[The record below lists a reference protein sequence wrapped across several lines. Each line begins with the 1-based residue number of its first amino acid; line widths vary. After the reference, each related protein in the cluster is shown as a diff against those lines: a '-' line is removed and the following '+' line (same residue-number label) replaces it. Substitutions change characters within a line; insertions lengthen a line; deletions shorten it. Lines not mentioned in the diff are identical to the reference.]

1 MRILMK
7 SFFNSQFAYCPLVW
21 MFSNRETNQKINRL
35 HERSLR
41 ILYKDDISTFEQ
53 LLNKD
58 NSVTVHTHNI
68 QLLATEMY
76 KVLNNIS
83 PNFISELFPISNKA
97 FPLREERDFM
107 RPRVNT
113 VLWGTETLRNI
124 GPKIWD
130 LLPQVIK
137 VQA

>member
-1 MRILMK
+1 
-7 SFFNSQFAYCPLVW
+7 
-21 MFSNRETNQKINRL
+21 
-35 HERSLR
+35 
-41 ILYKDDISTFEQ
+41 
-53 LLNKD
+53 
-58 NSVTVHTHNI
+58 
-68 QLLATEMY
+68 MY

-97 FPLREERDFM
+97 FHLREERDFM

-130 LLPQVIK
+130 MLPQVIK
-137 VQA
+137 DSSSLNSFKSRIKQWKCHNCPCRLCKTYITGLGFLGN